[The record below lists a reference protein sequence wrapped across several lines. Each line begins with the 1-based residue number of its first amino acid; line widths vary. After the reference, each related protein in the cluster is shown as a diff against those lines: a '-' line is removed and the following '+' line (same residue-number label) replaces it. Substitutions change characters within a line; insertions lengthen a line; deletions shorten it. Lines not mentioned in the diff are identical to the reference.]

1 MAFQFS
7 LATVLRVRIIRE
19 EREERMLQ
27 QILHRINLT
36 MQSIHEVDAQ
46 MEHANRARGSELF
59 KPVAGRQVHNEYG
72 EISYLRESR
81 KALCGQL
88 EQLEQL
94 KEKQFVIYEA
104 ARREREMLTEMHEKK
119 RGVYD
124 FEMARREQKTLDDNF
139 VARRGR
145 GHHQA

>member
-27 QILHRINLT
+27 QILHRISLT
-36 MQSIHEVDAQ
+36 LQSMREIDEQ
-46 MEHANRARGSELF
+46 MEQANRSRALEFF
-59 KPVAGRQVHNEYG
+59 KPVAGRQVHNAYG
-72 EISYLRESR
+72 EISYLRQSR
-81 KALCGQL
+81 KDLEQQI

-104 ARREREMLTEMHEKK
+104 ARRDREMLTDMHEKK
-119 RGVYD
+119 RDLYD

-145 GHHQA
+145 GQHQA